1 MGVIGA
7 SPLLN
12 TWLAYLNGRKR
23 LSFTPYGDQSIFMT
37 RDTFRCVGGVP
48 PIPIMEDLESFL
60 SSGLTSPCL
69 AETLKRYLIE
79 SEEEQAADPPSRL
92 HPHRLTK
99 AERCCC
105 GSTSLLS
112 SFVADRW

>member
-79 SEEEQAADPPSRL
+79 SE
-92 HPHRLTK
+92 
-99 AERCCC
+99 
-105 GSTSLLS
+105 
-112 SFVADRW
+112 V